1 MRNILNTD
9 KAYIFGLIIGG
20 GDFGVSGEM
29 LRIRLPYKKWG
40 AFQANPERAEHIAS
54 DIQRKVSPMF
64 KAVYNL
70 SVQYETNLSSGV
82 WSILCDGDISAIK
95 EDLTQFNIN
104 CEGEIKE
111 HADISGIIKN
121 LADDNM
127 KRRFVAGFADTI
139 GSVTHSHR
147 RFDDEHQIIS
157 FEIKGYNY
165 KFVCALCRLLYSIN
179 CIPDQINW
187 NHPNIHCSSNPY
199 YRQWNKGFKIR
210 VLMDQFSYFGA
221 FAFRTKAEAML
232 ENRKL
237 QKQTHSAKKCE
248 AKKIHIKISA
258 IHPAENDKRLPDVI
272 RGGHYI
278 HFHHICAVLGCEHA
292 PYSKI
297 CSFFDKLGSLITPF
311 PVLYKDSLCKIEE
324 QIEIEPLFS
333 QREYTISSIAVSYFK
348 EIYDRNNKA
357 LLYGNGELSGYPI
370 SEIMQAVAYIIAE
383 EDELHGKRAKKFYD
397 VIQSHISYDNDLS
410 LEVRKPE
417 ILTPLIIIG
426 NDRGALVGAR
436 NPEVYS
442 RLISLDK
449 HNKYKVIVR
458 KISEEDLKSD

>member
-1 MRNILNTD
+1 M
-9 KAYIFGLIIGG
+9 
-20 GDFGVSGEM
+20 
-29 LRIRLPYKKWG
+29 PYKKWG
-40 AFQANPERAEHIAS
+40 AFQANPERAEHIAG
-54 DIQRKVSPMF
+54 DIQKKVGPMF

-70 SVQYETNLSSGV
+70 SVQYETNLSSGA

-95 EDLTQFNIN
+95 EDLTQFNID

-111 HADISGIIKN
+111 HANINDIIKN

-127 KRRFVAGFADTI
+127 KRRFVAGLADTI

-147 RFDDEHQIIS
+147 RFNDEHQIIS

-199 YRQWNKGFKIR
+199 YIQWNKGFKVR
-210 VLMDQFSYFGA
+210 VLMDQFSDFGA
-221 FAFRTKAEAML
+221 FAFRTKAEALL
-232 ENRKL
+232 ENRRL
-237 QKQTHSAKKCE
+237 QKHIHNAKNCE
-248 AKKIHIKISA
+248 AKNIHVNISA
-258 IHPAENDKRLPDVI
+258 VHPAENDERLPDII

-297 CSFFDKLGSLITPF
+297 CSFFDKLGNLITPF
-311 PVLYKDSLCKIEE
+311 PVLYKDSLSKIEGK
-324 QIEIEPLFS
+324 IESEPLFYK
-333 QREYTISSIAVSYFK
+333 REYTISSIAVSSLN
-348 EIYDRNNKA
+348 EIYDENSNA

-370 SEIMQAVAYIIAE
+370 SEIMKAIAYIIA
-383 EDELHGKRAKKFYD
+383 DEGELYGKRAKKFYE
-397 VIQSHISYDNDLS
+397 VIQSHILRDKDLS
-410 LEVRKPE
+410 VEVRKPE
-417 ILTPLIIIG
+417 ILTPLVIIG

-442 RLISLDK
+442 QLISRDP
-449 HNKYKVIVR
+449 HNEYKVIVR
-458 KISEEDLKSD
+458 KISEEDLEND